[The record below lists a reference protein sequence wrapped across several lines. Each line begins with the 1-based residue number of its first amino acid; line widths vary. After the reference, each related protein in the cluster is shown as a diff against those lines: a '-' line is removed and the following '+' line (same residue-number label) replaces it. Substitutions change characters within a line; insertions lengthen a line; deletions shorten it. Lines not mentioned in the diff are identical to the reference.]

1 MTVSNFFDTDEK
13 IAVGVDVLDTEA
25 MDHVMKQWR
34 AEAHKMMLIIIIM
47 TDLMRSVSFSLFPPP
62 SPPQEEERWQ

>member
-1 MTVSNFFDTDEK
+1 MIFLFCFSFFSLTVSNFFDTDEK

-34 AEAHKMMLIIIIM
+34 AEAHKMM
-47 TDLMRSVSFSLFPPP
+47 
-62 SPPQEEERWQ
+62 

>member
-1 MTVSNFFDTDEK
+1 MVSNFFDTDEK

-34 AEAHKMMLIIIIM
+34 AEAHKMM
-47 TDLMRSVSFSLFPPP
+47 
-62 SPPQEEERWQ
+62 